1 MNKEELKRLK
11 WLDNATNNSYG
22 LKNRHALKNSELNQ
36 QRGRSKKLRNFIEQG
51 EYQDWTIAFS
61 RSTVHWDP
69 HKESP
74 EREIQLV

>member
-36 QRGRSKKLRNFIEQG
+36 RGRSKKVKNFIEHG

-61 RSTVHWDP
+61 RSSVHWDP